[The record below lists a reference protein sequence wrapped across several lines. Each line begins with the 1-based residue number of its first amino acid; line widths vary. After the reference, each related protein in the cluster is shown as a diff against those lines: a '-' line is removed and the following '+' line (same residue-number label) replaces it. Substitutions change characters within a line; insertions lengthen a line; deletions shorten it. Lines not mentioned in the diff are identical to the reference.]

1 MPIWQRS
8 KPRGVGRDKR
18 RPKSFVLQ
26 SQTWLPCKNRVSSHP
41 ASTEPVHLTWGCSLT
56 PHTALHLPL
65 AAWKGLSRAGVFMSN
80 LQTCKLQL
88 TEQRARGRVI
98 TAAWPGL
105 PATTLCLGIKL
116 WSVSHVKQSSKRAGG
131 GSGCLNP
138 ETTLSWCLF
147 FPLGPPRQRGG
158 PGPGNQPPSSRVC
171 PPQWDVLCLTPP
183 PRNPLRPRLRGDS
196 APCEQCLLRDEIQ
209 GQWVE
214 AGEGWES
221 GKGGATPS
229 PGLDCVLHLHL
240 LSRLDSV
247 PPSPSSLPSPLTC

>member
-1 MPIWQRS
+1 MFLCLTCRLA
-8 KPRGVGRDKR
+8 D
-18 RPKSFVLQ
+18 
-26 SQTWLPCKNRVSSHP
+26 CSS
-41 ASTEPVHLTWGCSLT
+41 
-56 PHTALHLPL
+56 
-65 AAWKGLSRAGVFMSN
+65 
-80 LQTCKLQL
+80 
-88 TEQRARGRVI
+88 EQRAGGRAI
-98 TAAWPGL
+98 TAARPGL

-158 PGPGNQPPSSRVC
+158 PCPGNQPPSSRVC

-183 PRNPLRPRLRGDS
+183 PRNPSRPRLRGDS

-221 GKGGATPS
+221 RKGGATPFPPAWTVS
-229 PGLDCVLHLHL
+229 FTCTCSAAWIRFRPAPPPSRPRSLAEWGPHTSL
-240 LSRLDSV
+240 LSSSV
-247 PPSPSSLPSPLTC
+247 PRC